1 MRIRPL
7 VTAAALLIALAGCAS
22 SGGATPAPTVTE
34 TTTVT
39 ASPTSTPTPTRTPV
53 ADGTCTVDQLTLTN
67 QHDGEA
73 SGMSQYYFD
82 IVFTNTS
89 STECTLE
96 GYPGVSFVGD
106 GNGTQ
111 IGDPA
116 GEDPSV
122 AVTTV
127 TLAAGGGTAVSHV
140 HGTQPG
146 AYDCTETQADG
157 IRVYPP
163 HSYESA
169 YVADPL
175 PACATAG
182 VVLLQVTP
190 VEAG

>member
-1 MRIRPL
+1 MRIRL
-7 VTAAALLIALAGCAS
+7 ALTAALLLVLSGCAS
-22 SGGATPAPTVTE
+22 SGGDTPTPTE
-34 TTTVT
+34 TATVT
-39 ASPTSTPTPTRTPV
+39 ATTTPGPTATPTRTPV
-53 ADGTCTVDQLTLTN
+53 ADGTCTVDQLTLSN
-67 QHDGEA
+67 VHDPES

-82 IVFTNTS
+82 IVFTNSS

-116 GEDPSV
+116 GEDDSV
-122 AVTTV
+122 AISTV
-127 TLAAGGGTAVSHV
+127 TLAPGGTAVSHV
-140 HGTQPG
+140 HGAQPG
-146 AYDCTETQADG
+146 AYDCTEVQADG

>member
-1 MRIRPL
+1 MRIRL
-7 VTAAALLIALAGCAS
+7 AAAAVLLLTLGGCAS
-22 SGGATPAPTVTE
+22 GGGSTPTPTVTE

-39 ASPTSTPTPTRTPV
+39 ATPTTTPSPTSTPV
-53 ADGTCTVDQLTLTN
+53 ADGTCTVEQLSLSN
-67 QHDGEA
+67 EHDAEA

-89 STECTLE
+89 TTECTLE

-111 IGDPA
+111 IGEPA
-116 GEDPSV
+116 GDDAS
-122 AVTTV
+122 AAITTV
-127 TLAAGGGTAVSHV
+127 TLAAGGGAAVAHV

-146 AYDCTETQADG
+146 AYDCTETPADG

-182 VVLLQVTP
+182 VILLQVTP
-190 VEAG
+190 VEAR

>member
-7 VTAAALLIALAGCAS
+7 VTAAALLLALAGCAS

-39 ASPTSTPTPTRTPV
+39 ASPSATSTPTPV

-67 QHDGEA
+67 VHDAEA

-82 IVFTNTS
+82 IVFTNS
-89 STECTLE
+89 SGTECTLE
-96 GYPGVSFVGD
+96 GYPGVSFVGG

-116 GEDPSV
+116 GEDGSV
-122 AVTTV
+122 PISTV
-127 TLAAGGGTAVSHV
+127 TLAPGGTAVSHV

-146 AYDCTETQADG
+146 AYDCAEVQADG